1 MAFSGLIHC
10 LVLDGKGG
18 AKTLESIEQINQW
31 QQEDGYLWLHLDYT
45 DQSSVDW
52 LTTQSGLSEHAIDSL
67 LAGETRPRVTGTDH
81 GNASLLFLRGVNL
94 APEQDPEDM
103 VSIRLYVDQN
113 KIISTRKRRLLSVD
127 DIRKQLMAGQGP
139 GNITEV
145 IAMLTD
151 RLTMRMQH
159 VIDTLEQRMDNIEN
173 EIFVAGELT
182 IGQEISAIRR
192 QTIVLRRY
200 IAPQQAAL
208 SKLYESDY
216 PWIDEAF
223 RHEFK
228 EAANHSMRYVEEL
241 DVMVERAQ
249 IAYEERSDLLSEQL
263 NQRMYV
269 MSVVAAIFLPLGFL
283 TGLLGINVG
292 GIPGADNPASF
303 YIFIVLLVTLTA
315 SMIGV
320 FWWKKWL

>member
-1 MAFSGLIHC
+1 MAFSGLIHG

-18 AKTLESIEQINQW
+18 AKLIDSIEKINQW
-31 QQEDGYLWLHLDYT
+31 QAKDGKLWLHLDYT
-45 DQSSVDW
+45 DDSTVSW
-52 LTTQSGLSEHAIDSL
+52 LTEQSGLSEHVIDSL

-81 GNASLLFLRGVNL
+81 GNATLIFLRGVNL

-103 VSIRLYVDQN
+103 VSIRLYVDQD

-127 DIRKQLMAGQGP
+127 DIRNQLMAGTGP
-139 GNITEV
+139 RNITEV

-159 VIDTLEQRMDNIEN
+159 VIDNLELRMDNIED
-173 EIFVAGELT
+173 EIFVEGELT

-192 QTIVLRRY
+192 QTIALKRY
-200 IAPQQAAL
+200 ISPQQAAL
-208 SKLYESDY
+208 SKLYESSY
-216 PWIDEAF
+216 PWIDEDF

-241 DVMVERAQ
+241 EVMIERAQ

-269 MSVVAAIFLPLGFL
+269 MSIVAAIFLPLGFL

-303 YIFIVLLVTLTA
+303 YIFIAILVALTT
-315 SMIGV
+315 SMVGL
-320 FWWKKWL
+320 FWWRKWL

>member
-1 MAFSGLIHC
+1 MPFSGMIHG
-10 LVLDGKGG
+10 LLLDAKGG
-18 AKTLESIEQINQW
+18 AKHLENIEEINNW
-31 QQEDGYLWLHLDYT
+31 RADDGQLWLHLDYT
-45 DQSSVDW
+45 DQTAIDW
-52 LTTQSGLSEHAIDSL
+52 LTTQSGLSEHVIDSL
-67 LAGETRPRVTGTDH
+67 LAGETRPRVTGTHH
-81 GNASLLFLRGVNL
+81 GQATLIFLRGVNL

-127 DIRKQLMAGQGP
+127 DIRNQLMAGQGP
-139 GNITEV
+139 RNITEV

-159 VIDTLEQRMDNIEN
+159 VIDNLELRLDNIEN

-192 QTIVLRRY
+192 QTIVLKRY
-200 IAPQQAAL
+200 ITPQQAAL
-208 SKLYESDY
+208 SKLYESSY

-241 DVMVERAQ
+241 EVMVERAQ

-269 MSVVAAIFLPLGFL
+269 MSIVAAIFLPLGFL

-303 YIFIVLLVTLTA
+303 YIFIAVLAALTA
-315 SMIGV
+315 SMVGL